1 MPYTVCTLSS
11 FSRACFLNSA
21 KLDCDD
27 GITGLVP
34 VAAGSGDR
42 GTFGGAATA
51 EGCFVDQKINIYV
64 QVNNATLLVAV
75 EVVSG
80 LLVPIN
86 DYLEMMYTWLCF
98 T

>member
-1 MPYTVCTLSS
+1 M
-11 FSRACFLNSA
+11 
-21 KLDCDD
+21 
-27 GITGLVP
+27 TGLVP

-51 EGCFVDQKINIYV
+51 EGCFVDQQKINIYV

-86 DYLEMMYTWLCF
+86 D
-98 T
+98 